1 MTIRQNYKEYT
12 VSFSVSRC
20 GHVVPSKQLGFSL
33 VELIIVVVIIGVIA
47 TIAAPNINRSLESQR
62 NKSTAQTIVAAMK
75 EARAESMMR
84 RQDVTLTLT
93 GNNATLTVAGTTL
106 KNFNIN
112 TSTPVTTSSG
122 ATTVVFLAN
131 KRVNPASTFTVA
143 CDSERT
149 RAGRVVAVDV
159 NGNVSLRS
167 ENSQC

>member
-1 MTIRQNYKEYT
+1 M
-12 VSFSVSRC
+12 
-20 GHVVPSKQLGFSL
+20 

>member
-1 MTIRQNYKEYT
+1 M
-12 VSFSVSRC
+12 SFSVSRC

-33 VELIIVVVIIGVIA
+33 VELGVVVAIIGVIA

-106 KNFNIN
+106 KNFNIS

-122 ATTVVFLAN
+122 AATVVFLAN

-143 CDSERT
+143 CDSEGT